1 MKTLIPLLC
10 TLFLLGCNDTVSTQ
24 KAPSVE
30 NTNQILQEVNTT
42 SVNES
47 QPVVVQTSQA
57 VTPPAKV
64 QSTPFIES
72 KPVKKPV
79 DKIKTEPQKASV
91 PTVVKEVKQQVEV
104 VKEVK
109 QQVEVV
115 KEVKPLTEVKEK
127 PVQTDASA
135 LYGTKCASCHGAK
148 AEKPALGKS
157 QVIAGWSTSKI
168 EEALH
173 GYQAGTYGKEMK
185 ALMTGQAKSLSA
197 EQIKSL
203 AKYISTL

>member
-64 QSTPFIES
+64 ESTPFIES

-91 PTVVKEVKQQVEV
+91 PTV

-157 QVIAGWSTSKI
+157 QVITGWSTSKI

>member
-1 MKTLIPLLC
+1 MKTLVPLLC
-10 TLFLLGCNDTVSTQ
+10 TLLLVGCNDTAPTQ

-30 NTNQILQEVNTT
+30 NSNVVTQEVNTT
-42 SVNES
+42 SADEP
-47 QPVVVQTSQA
+47 QAVVVQTTQA
-57 VTPPAKV
+57 TTPPAKAE
-64 QSTPFIES
+64 STPIVES
-72 KPVKKPV
+72 KPVEKPV
-79 DKIKTEPQKASV
+79 DKIKTEPKKASA
-91 PTVVKEVKQQVEV
+91 PTVVKEVKP
-104 VKEVK
+104 
-109 QQVEVV
+109 QVEVV
-115 KEVKPLTEVKEK
+115 KEVKPQIEVKEK
-127 PVQTDASA
+127 PAQADASA

-157 QVIAGWSTSKI
+157 QVIAGWSASKI

-185 ALMTGQAKSLSA
+185 ALMAGQAKSLRG

>member
-64 QSTPFIES
+64 ESTPFIES

-91 PTVVKEVKQQVEV
+91 PTVVKEVKQQVEG
-104 VKEVK
+104 
-109 QQVEVV
+109 V

>member
-91 PTVVKEVKQQVEV
+91 PTVVKEVKQQAEG
-104 VKEVK
+104 
-109 QQVEVV
+109 V

>member
-64 QSTPFIES
+64 ESTPFIES

-91 PTVVKEVKQQVEV
+91 PTV